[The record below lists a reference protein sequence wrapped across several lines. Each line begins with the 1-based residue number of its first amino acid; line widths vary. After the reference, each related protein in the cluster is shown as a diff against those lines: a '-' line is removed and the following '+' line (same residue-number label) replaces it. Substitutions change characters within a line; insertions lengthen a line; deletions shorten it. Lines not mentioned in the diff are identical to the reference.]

1 MPSQHNLTTVKS
13 LQEKLQKSHSVVLS
27 DYRGLTV
34 NQQRK
39 LRNLIKAV
47 QGELIVA
54 KNSLISLAL
63 KAEKYPLP
71 ENLQGPSLLLLAYED
86 EIAPIKALAEFAKV
100 NELPKI
106 KLGFMAKDPLTA
118 DQVNQLAN
126 LPTKVELLAK
136 TVWSLKSPLNGIVNV
151 LIGNLRNL
159 VYVIKAINN
168 QKTLSTKS

>member
-1 MPSQHNLTTVKS
+1 MS
-13 LQEKLQKSHSVVLS
+13 
-27 DYRGLTV
+27 
-34 NQQRK
+34 
-39 LRNLIKAV
+39 
-47 QGELIVA
+47 
-54 KNSLISLAL
+54 
-63 KAEKYPLP
+63 
-71 ENLQGPSLLLLAYED
+71 NLQGPSLLLLAYED